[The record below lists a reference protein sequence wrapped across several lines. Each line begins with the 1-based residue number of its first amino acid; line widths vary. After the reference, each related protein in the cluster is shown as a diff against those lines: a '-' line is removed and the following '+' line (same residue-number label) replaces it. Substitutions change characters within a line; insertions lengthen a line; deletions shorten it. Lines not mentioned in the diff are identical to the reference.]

1 MTGPMSPTS
10 ARARTATE
18 KVLDTLKAKGIKAG
32 FFIQTGVSHR
42 GASKVGRALVKRM
55 HAEGHTVGVH
65 TGGSKDHE
73 LHTKAEA
80 AGRLESELTDA
91 KSYVRDITG
100 KDPQYVRP
108 PTGAYDKPVSATYGR
123 VGLTNMLWDIDGDAG
138 ANLDLATLKTR
149 FTAGLAALAVT
160 GFRTLPSRR
169 HQRALSRHPKGTR
182 GEPERGHRPH
192 QGRHDKS
199 PQRAGRRNVPRALT
213 GRRRR
218 PGGGIVTLS
227 DVREP
232 GLLSV
237 VAPMLNEEDTARRL
251 LRARAR
257 GVRRAAV
264 GARRRRRR
272 LERRDARDPR
282 RAGGRATRA

>member
-1 MTGPMSPTS
+1 MARELAGGHELARCVARRRLAREAKVTPLGAPPAPLDGGTRPPSAVTTRTFELTFDDGPHV
-10 ARARTATE
+10 ADLGKGENRTE

-160 GFRTLPSRR
+160 GFRTLRPDVINVLY
-169 HQRALSRHPKGTR
+169 HDIQKGTAENLSAVIDHIKDATTR
-182 GEPERGHRPH
+182 VRNGL
-192 QGRHDKS
+192 DVATF
-199 PQRAGRRNVPRALT
+199 RAP
-213 GRRRR
+213 
-218 PGGGIVTLS
+218 
-227 DVREP
+227 
-232 GLLSV
+232 
-237 VAPMLNEEDTARRL
+237 
-251 LRARAR
+251 
-257 GVRRAAV
+257 
-264 GARRRRRR
+264 
-272 LERRDARDPR
+272 
-282 RAGGRATRA
+282 